1 MAPIGFL
8 ETGVIY
14 CDDNLHRLSQ
24 FPAECIDLVYLDPP
38 FFSNRH
44 YEVIWGDEAEVRSFE
59 DRWQGGIQVYVNWMQ
74 ERMLELHRILKPT
87 GSIYLHCDW
96 HASHYLKVMMDEV
109 FGRPNFINEVIWY
122 YGPKATQ
129 RVSSFQHKHDTIFLY
144 GTQLGHHTFNLQL
157 QEYGEGSLAERRTR
171 YDQGDD
177 RGPYRMTTRRTGD
190 GSKVRAKVYLK
201 SGVPMTD
208 VWDIP
213 VINSTSKERLG
224 YPTQK
229 PEALMERIVL
239 ASSNHGDIVL
249 DPFCGCGTTL
259 VAAQRLGRQWIGID
273 ISPTAVNLMKRRL
286 ERIGT
291 TDIKLV
297 GMPVTEAQLHALKP
311 FEFQNWVIDRIN
323 GTHSP
328 RKSGDMGIDGFSF
341 MLHEPIQVKQS
352 DGIGRNVVDNFETA
366 VKRVGHVKGYIM
378 AFSFGRG
385 AYEEVARAR
394 AEAGLDIRLVKVSD
408 LLADK
413 ADLVTP
419 EPGMFGTDLPLPS
432 ARDADSRP
440 SIEELIESARGA
452 LPRAAEPPEGYG
464 SD

>member
-1 MAPIGFL
+1 
-8 ETGVIY
+8 
-14 CDDNLHRLSQ
+14 
-24 FPAECIDLVYLDPP
+24 
-38 FFSNRH
+38 
-44 YEVIWGDEAEVRSFE
+44 
-59 DRWQGGIQVYVNWMQ
+59 
-74 ERMLELHRILKPT
+74 
-87 GSIYLHCDW
+87 
-96 HASHYLKVMMDEV
+96 
-109 FGRPNFINEVIWY
+109 
-122 YGPKATQ
+122 
-129 RVSSFQHKHDTIFLY
+129 
-144 GTQLGHHTFNLQL
+144 
-157 QEYGEGSLAERRTR
+157 
-171 YDQGDD
+171 
-177 RGPYRMTTRRTGD
+177 
-190 GSKVRAKVYLK
+190 
-201 SGVPMTD
+201 MTD